1 MKKTLTIEG
10 MSCGHCAMRVKKA
23 IGALSGVTGVEVD
36 LEKKRA
42 TVEGD
47 ALDDS
52 ALKAA
57 VEDSGY
63 DVTAIA

>member
-1 MKKTLTIEG
+1 MKKVVSIEG
-10 MSCGHCAMRVKKA
+10 MSCMHCVMRVKKA
-23 IGALSGVTGVEVD
+23 IGELAGVASVDVD
-36 LEKKRA
+36 LAGKKA

-47 ALDDS
+47 ALDDA

-57 VEDSGY
+57 VEDVGY